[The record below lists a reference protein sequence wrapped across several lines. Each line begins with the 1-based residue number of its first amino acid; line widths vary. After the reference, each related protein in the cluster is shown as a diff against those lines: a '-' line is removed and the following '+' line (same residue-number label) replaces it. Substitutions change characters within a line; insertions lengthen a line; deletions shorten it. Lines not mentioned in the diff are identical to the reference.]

1 MNEEVERV
9 TQSELLDSIRSERGL
24 LEATLSEVDVEQME
38 QPGVEGDWS
47 VKDVV
52 AHIVAWEQRMVGW
65 VAAALRGEVPEVPRT
80 WDDVHRVNE
89 QIYRENRD
97 RALCDVL
104 ADLPRSYQEALR
116 AAEDVSEDDLVDP
129 DRFGWRAGEPLWKMV
144 AANTSW
150 HYREHCQSLRAWLD
164 QPGRGAGAAES

>member
-1 MNEEVERV
+1 MNEEVERI
-9 TQSELLDSIRSERGL
+9 TKSELLATIRSERGL
-24 LEATLSEVDVEQME
+24 LEAALSEVDVEQMT

-47 VKDVV
+47 VKDIV
-52 AHIVAWEQRMVGW
+52 AHIVAWEQRMIGW
-65 VAAALRGEVPEVPRT
+65 VAAALRDEVPEVPRT
-80 WDDVHRVNE
+80 WDVVHRLNE
-89 QIYRENRD
+89 QIYLENRD
-97 RALCDVL
+97 RPLCDVL

-144 AANTSW
+144 AANTWW

-164 QPGRGAGAAES
+164 RPGRGAGPTES